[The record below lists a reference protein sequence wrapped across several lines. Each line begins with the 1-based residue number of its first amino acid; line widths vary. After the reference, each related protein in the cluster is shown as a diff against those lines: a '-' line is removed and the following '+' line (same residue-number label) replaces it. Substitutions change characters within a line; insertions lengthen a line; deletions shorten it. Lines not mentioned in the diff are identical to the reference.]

1 MNSGQWT
8 ITKTSEVESS
18 NLKMKL
24 GNSKKRNLG
33 FTLMEVLVSMA
44 ILGIALTLILELFSG
59 GLRSAKISE
68 EYTKAI
74 WYGKAK
80 MEEMLSVQDL
90 SEGVTEGS
98 FDSQYAWRSEV
109 KKSNPKLTVEEDG
122 QASLPIDLYQI
133 VVRVTWP
140 SGSGQRSYEVESL
153 RVFKSEDDTG
163 EPT

>member
-1 MNSGQWT
+1 MNR
-8 ITKTSEVESS
+8 KR
-18 NLKMKL
+18 
-24 GNSKKRNLG
+24 GNFG

-44 ILGIALTLILELFSG
+44 ILGIGLTIILELFSG

-80 MEEMLSVQDL
+80 MEEMLTVQDL
-90 SEGVTEGS
+90 SEGVTEGT
-98 FDSQYAWRSEV
+98 FDHQYAWRSEV
-109 KKSNPKLTVEEDG
+109 KKSNPKLSVEDNG
-122 QASLPIDLYQI
+122 QTNLPIDLYQI
-133 VVRVTWP
+133 IVRVTWP

-163 EPT
+163 DKT

>member
-1 MNSGQWT
+1 M
-8 ITKTSEVESS
+8 VV
-18 NLKMKL
+18 NLKDKSTNQKR
-24 GNSKKRNLG
+24 GNVG
-33 FTLMEVLVSMA
+33 FTLMEVVVSMA
-44 ILGIALTLILELFSG
+44 ILGIALTIILELFSG

-68 EYTKAI
+68 EYTKAT

-80 MEEMLSVQDL
+80 MEEMLTVQDL

-109 KKSNPKLTVEEDG
+109 KKSNPKLSVDDVVQTI
-122 QASLPIDLYQI
+122 LPIDLYQI
-133 VVRVTWP
+133 IVRVTWP

-163 EPT
+163 EKS

>member
-1 MNSGQWT
+1 MSLKCEDSSMN
-8 ITKTSEVESS
+8 
-18 NLKMKL
+18 
-24 GNSKKRNLG
+24 KKRGQGG

-68 EYTKAI
+68 EYTKAV
-74 WYGKAK
+74 WYGNAK
-80 MEEMLSVQDL
+80 MEEMLTVQDL

-122 QASLPIDLYQI
+122 QTNLPIDLYQI
-133 VVRVTWP
+133 VVRVTWS

-153 RVFKSEDDTG
+153 RVFKSEDNTG
-163 EPT
+163 ETT